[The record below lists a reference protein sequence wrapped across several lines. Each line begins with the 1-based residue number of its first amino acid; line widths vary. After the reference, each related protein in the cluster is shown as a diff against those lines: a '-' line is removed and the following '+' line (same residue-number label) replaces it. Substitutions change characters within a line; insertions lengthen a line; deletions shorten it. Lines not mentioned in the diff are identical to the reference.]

1 MNIFE
6 TNQIGE
12 HKLSPKLLIDLEQI
26 SEISECVL
34 PGPVARPSMYS
45 VHMRNGNHY
54 LLNVEQ
60 GERLIIAWKNFKNQE
75 YARRGY

>member
-6 TNQIGE
+6 TTQIDE
-12 HKLSPKLLIDLEQI
+12 LKSSPKLLIDLEQI
-26 SEISECVL
+26 SEISESVF
-34 PGPVARPSMYS
+34 PHPTVRKSMYS
-45 VHMRNGNHY
+45 VRMRNGSRY

-60 GERLIIAWKNFKNQE
+60 GERLIIAWKNFKTQE